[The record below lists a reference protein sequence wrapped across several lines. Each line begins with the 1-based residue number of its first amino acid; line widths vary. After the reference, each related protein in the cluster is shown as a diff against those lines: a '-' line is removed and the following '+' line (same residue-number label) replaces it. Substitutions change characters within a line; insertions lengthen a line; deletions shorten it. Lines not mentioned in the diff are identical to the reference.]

1 LDLATHEV
9 GSLPGRVE
17 GKIAAGARHPLTSL
31 DVRRRIAIAI
41 VVLALLGAF
50 VPVDG
55 EIIERRFSTTLYPG
69 IQQAVTPVSN
79 LVPFAIF
86 DLLTVGGVV
95 ALAVALIR
103 GARRARRERR
113 LRPLL
118 TVLGGIATAGAAVY
132 LLFLVFWGLNYRR
145 VPMTERLVM
154 DRPAPDA
161 SAVFTLGSEA
171 VRQMNALHADA
182 HRLGWETDPRSNG
195 GLLDSFASVQRRLSD
210 APLAV
215 PGRLKRTLYGPY
227 FRWTSVDG
235 MVNPLALEVLANP
248 DLLPYERP
256 AVAAHEWAHLA
267 GYADESEANFVG
279 WLTCVG
285 AGVPAQY
292 SAWLNLYWQVS
303 GDVAAADRARL
314 RDALDPGPRTDV
326 EAILER
332 LRRGQLPLLRNA
344 SWRVYDHYLRAN
356 RVEEGVRSYGEV
368 VTLLLRA
375 RFEDGWTPVRRTRS
389 APSR

>member
-1 LDLATHEV
+1 L
-9 GSLPGRVE
+9 LPPDAQ
-17 GKIAAGARHPLTSL
+17 AAFAAFLPLTSL
-31 DVRRRIAIAI
+31 DVRTWIQVAI
-41 VVLALLGAF
+41 VGLALLAAF
-50 VPVDG
+50 VPLDG
-55 EIIERRFSTTLYPG
+55 PTIERRFSTTLYPA
-69 IQQAVTPVSN
+69 IQQVVTPLSN
-79 LVPFAIF
+79 VAPFAVF
-86 DLLTVGGVV
+86 DLLTLG
-95 ALAVALIR
+95 AVATLVIVLVR
-103 GARRARRERR
+103 AVRRARREHR

-118 TVLGGIATAGAAVY
+118 TVLGRIATAAAAVY
-132 LLFLVFWGLNYRR
+132 LLFLVLWGFNYRR

-154 DRPAPDA
+154 AHPAPDA
-161 SAVFTLGSEA
+161 SAVVALGFQA
-171 VRQMNALHADA
+171 VHHMNALRDEA
-182 HRLGWETDPRSNG
+182 HRIGWKDDPRTDT
-195 GLLDSFASVQRRLSD
+195 GLLDAFVFVQRQLSD

-279 WLTCVG
+279 WLTCVR

-303 GDVAAADRARL
+303 GDVSAADRTRL
-314 RDALDPGPRTDV
+314 RDALDAGPRRDV
-326 EAILER
+326 DAILER

-344 SWRVYDHYLRAN
+344 SWRLYDHYLRAN

-375 RFEDGWTPVRRTRS
+375 RFEDGWTPVRRPAS
-389 APSR
+389 ASSR

>member
-1 LDLATHEV
+1 MK
-9 GSLPGRVE
+9 
-17 GKIAAGARHPLTSL
+17 GKIAAEAKHPLTSL
-31 DVRRRIAIAI
+31 DVRTGIAIAI
-41 VVLALLGAF
+41 VGLALLGAL
-50 VPVDG
+50 VPLDG
-55 EIIERRFSTTLYPG
+55 GTIERRFSTTLYPA

-95 ALAVALIR
+95 ALVLVLIR
-103 GARRARRERR
+103 GVRRARRERR

-118 TVLGGIATAGAAVY
+118 TALGRIATAGAAVY

-171 VRQMNALHADA
+171 VRQMNALYAEA
-182 HRLGWETDPRSNG
+182 HRLGWEADPRTDA
-195 GLLDSFASVQRRLSD
+195 GLLDSFAFVQRRLSD

-279 WLTCVG
+279 WLTCVR

-314 RDALDPGPRTDV
+314 RDALNPGPRADV

-332 LRRGQLPLLRNA
+332 LRRGQLPMLRNA

-375 RFEDGWTPVRRTRS
+375 RFEDGWTPVRRTTS
-389 APSR
+389 EPSR